1 MGTQGQNQRQRK
13 RRTAEAGR
21 YKLHDNSKTTTK
33 PDATPLRFDEAEPAA
48 TKPKTWAALIFS
60 A

>member
-1 MGTQGQNQRQRK
+1 MGTQGQNQRQRQ
-13 RRTAEAGR
+13 RRPAEAGR

-33 PDATPLRFDEAEPAA
+33 ADATAARFDEAEPAA

>member
-1 MGTQGQNQRQRK
+1 MGTQGQNQRQRQ
-13 RRTAEAGR
+13 RRPAEAGR

-33 PDATPLRFDEAEPAA
+33 ADATAARFDEAEPAA
-48 TKPKTWAALIFS
+48 TKTKTWAALIFS